1 MNNNNNNNIKIYTMI
16 EIEKKYEL
24 TDNDYL
30 SIQSKCKFISKKIIV
45 DKFYDT
51 SDFQLFA
58 QKIKL
63 RERNWE
69 LQLKMKVSNNTDAFS
84 KSIEITE
91 LSEVKSKL
99 LELNIN
105 YSDTKQ
111 VLEIITDVEKFQ
123 HSFRGYDFTID
134 IQKYKYNNR
143 YEIELELEEDLD
155 INPEELINSFR
166 SNLWLTSIEQLSTE
180 TKVITCA
187 KNENPALYEVIMKTK
202 TV

>member
-1 MNNNNNNNIKIYTMI
+1 MI

-24 TDNDYL
+24 TDTDYL
-30 SIQSKCKFISKKIIV
+30 WIKNQCEFISRKIVI
-45 DKFYDT
+45 DKFFDT

-69 LQLKMKVSNNTDAFS
+69 LQLKMKVSSNTDGFS

-99 LELNIN
+99 LDLQIN
-105 YSDTKQ
+105 YSDTEQ

-123 HSFRGYDFTID
+123 TEYQWYDITID
-134 IQKYKYNNR
+134 VQKYKYNNR
-143 YEIELELEEDLD
+143 YEIELELEEDLE
-155 INPEELINSFR
+155 INPEELINNFR
-166 SNLWLTSIEQLSTE
+166 SKLWLTSIEQLSTQ

-187 KNENPALYEVIMKTK
+187 KNENSALYEVIMKTK

>member
-1 MNNNNNNNIKIYTMI
+1 MI
-16 EIEKKYEL
+16 EIEKKYDL
-24 TDNDYL
+24 SDSDYQI
-30 SIQSKCKFISKKIIV
+30 IQEKCKFVSKKTVI
-45 DKFYDT
+45 DKFFDT

-58 QKIKL
+58 QKIKF

-69 LQLKMKVSNNTDAFS
+69 LQLKMKISSNTDAFS
-84 KSIEITE
+84 KSIEVTE

-99 LELNIN
+99 SDLNIN

-111 VLEIITDVEKFQ
+111 VLEIVTEVEKFQ
-123 HSFRGYDFTID
+123 TEYQWYDITID
-134 IQKYKYNNR
+134 VQKYKYNNR

-155 INPEELINSFR
+155 INPEELINNFR
-166 SNLWLTSIEQLSTE
+166 TELWLTSTEQLSTE